1 MSDRPHPVVAGN
13 SDRPT
18 DNESTTDQR
27 PADHD
32 VLTLEETAERL
43 GISINAVRQRIKRGT
58 LPAERTPA
66 GWVVS
71 LATDH
76 TAHAGQG
83 RRPTDQP
90 RGASRPATGRP
101 IDPSAIGPLADLI
114 ADLSRENRD
123 LAASTGHWQARAM
136 IAEEQLKAIA
146 AGPITQ
152 NAGDVEDAAQDAN
165 TGPLRGD
172 QGEVASDPRQS
183 AWRRWWRRMT
193 GSG

>member
-1 MSDRPHPVVAGN
+1 MSDQPHPVVAGN

-114 ADLSRENRD
+114 ADLSRENRE
-123 LAASTGHWQARAM
+123 LAAAAALWQERARFLG
-136 IAEEQLKAIA
+136 EQLWALE

-152 NAGDVEDAAQDAN
+152 NAGDVEDAV
-165 TGPLRGD
+165 
-172 QGEVASDPRQS
+172 QGAIQGAPRNEDPMMAPKKTQE
-183 AWRRWWRRMT
+183 RRWWRRVF
-193 GSG
+193 GGE